1 MTVFSFLGWR
11 VPAVS
16 APRIVQVM
24 LGILAEN
31 ARRALLVAG
40 EIALLLW
47 TLLALAFSLLLVVG
61 CFY

>member
-11 VPAVS
+11 VPAVA

>member
-1 MTVFSFLGWR
+1 
-11 VPAVS
+11 
-16 APRIVQVM
+16 M